1 LRFFHSALCAWR
13 AAGELF
19 SAASPLPTARETLC
33 AFFSFSCAD
42 LPPFTASR
50 AAMAATESSE
60 DELPLAQLR
69 IVRPAGRGATDLT
82 LPLCAR
88 VALVKVKLEHELG
101 VPEADQRLIYGG
113 KVLTDAQTLG
123 DIVQNKEGRQ
133 TFHLVVPPPPPAPA
147 PPPVDLDASPEAPA
161 PAPATPPRP
170 AAVMPATPPRQPQTT
185 PITVSP
191 AARAYAEALRNS
203 GFGASPRDATRQ
215 FVEDARRALAASQP
229 PAQQQPEPQ
238 PHLWDHIRD
247 NEFLD
252 WTLMLKLLAGVA
264 LLGQDASRGR
274 VAGLI
279 GAATAAYAV
288 QTGLAYALWE
298 LFSSTRPRR
307 RSHQGYRVRS
317 AGEIVRASFDGTI
330 HGPRDGGRLA
340 DFGLLVASLVLSL
353 APPWRPRDRA
363 DVLLLRVRDS
373 LSSQIVWFKVKTTT
387 KFGKVYRAFAARQ
400 AGDGP
405 QRAWIFS
412 LPGSTDVI
420 SEDATPLDL
429 GLTPESILEARP
441 AGPTPAAEPA
451 AAPAE
456 PVAA

>member
-1 LRFFHSALCAWR
+1 
-13 AAGELF
+13 
-19 SAASPLPTARETLC
+19 
-33 AFFSFSCAD
+33 
-42 LPPFTASR
+42 
-50 AAMAATESSE
+50 M
-60 DELPLAQLR
+60 
-69 IVRPAGRGATDLT
+69 
-82 LPLCAR
+82 
-88 VALVKVKLEHELG
+88 
-101 VPEADQRLIYGG
+101 
-113 KVLTDAQTLG
+113 
-123 DIVQNKEGRQ
+123 
-133 TFHLVVPPPPPAPA
+133 
-147 PPPVDLDASPEAPA
+147 
-161 PAPATPPRP
+161 
-170 AAVMPATPPRQPQTT
+170 
-185 PITVSP
+185 SP

-317 AGEIVRASFDGTI
+317 AGEIIRASFDGTI

-373 LSSQIVWFKVKTTT
+373 LSNQIVWFKVKTTT

-412 LPGSTDVI
+412 VPGSSDVI

-441 AGPTPAAEPA
+441 APAPPPEPA

-456 PVAA
+456 PAAAAVPPGRAEPSGRDG

>member
-1 LRFFHSALCAWR
+1 M
-13 AAGELF
+13 
-19 SAASPLPTARETLC
+19 AAS
-33 AFFSFSCAD
+33 
-42 LPPFTASR
+42 
-50 AAMAATESSE
+50 ESSEAETCGDE
-60 DELPLAQLR
+60 DELPMAQLR
-69 IVRPAGRGATDLT
+69 IVRPAGRGATDLA
-82 LPLCAR
+82 LPPTTT
-88 VALVKVKLEHELG
+88 VAGVKEELRQALD
-101 VPEADQRLIYGG
+101 VPVADQRLIYGG
-113 KVLTDAQTLG
+113 KVLADAQTLG
-123 DIVQNKEGRQ
+123 DVLQTIDTPQ

-147 PPPVDLDASPEAPA
+147 PPPVDLDASPESEPSVPRRGPVPAPVVPAAPA
-161 PAPATPPRP
+161 PWPAAPATPPRP
-170 AAVMPATPPRQPQTT
+170 TAVAPQATPPRQQPST

-203 GFGASPRDATRQ
+203 GFSSTPRDATRQ
-215 FVEDARRALAASQP
+215 FVEDARAALAAATP
-229 PAQQQPEPQ
+229 PVQQPEEPQ

-252 WTLMLKLLAGVA
+252 GTLMLKLLAGVA

-298 LFSSTRPRR
+298 LFSSSRPQRR
-307 RSHQGYRVRS
+307 RSSHGYRVRS
-317 AGEIVRASFDGTI
+317 AGEIIRASFDGTI

-340 DFGLLVASLVLSL
+340 DFGLLVASLILSL

-373 LSSQIVWFKVKTTT
+373 MTSQIVWFKVKTTT

-412 LPGSTDVI
+412 LPGSSDVI

-441 AGPTPAAEPA
+441 APADAPA
-451 AAPAE
+451 AAPAAEAAE
-456 PVAA
+456 PVAAAA

>member
-1 LRFFHSALCAWR
+1 
-13 AAGELF
+13 
-19 SAASPLPTARETLC
+19 
-33 AFFSFSCAD
+33 
-42 LPPFTASR
+42 
-50 AAMAATESSE
+50 MAAAESSESSE
-60 DELPLAQLR
+60 DETLPVAQLR

-82 LPLCAR
+82 LPLNAR
-88 VALVKVKLEHELG
+88 VALVKVKLEDELG

-113 KVLTDAQTLG
+113 KVLTDAQTLE
-123 DIVQNKEGRQ
+123 DIVGAKEGRQ

-147 PPPVDLDASPEAPA
+147 PPPVDLDASPEQAAPSVPGEPTPVVPAAPA
-161 PAPATPPRP
+161 PWPAAPATPPRP
-170 AAVMPATPPRQPQTT
+170 TAVVPEATPPRQPQTT

-229 PAQQQPEPQ
+229 PVQQQPEPQ

-298 LFSSTRPRR
+298 LFSSSRPRR

-353 APPWRPRDRA
+353 APPWRPRDRT

-373 LSSQIVWFKVKTTT
+373 MTSQIVWFKVKTTT

-412 LPGSTDVI
+412 KPGSTDVI

-441 AGPTPAAEPA
+441 APADAPRPAEAPA
-451 AAPAE
+451 AAPPAE
-456 PVAA
+456 PVAAA

>member
-1 LRFFHSALCAWR
+1 M
-13 AAGELF
+13 
-19 SAASPLPTARETLC
+19 ASP
-33 AFFSFSCAD
+33 
-42 LPPFTASR
+42 
-50 AAMAATESSE
+50 ESSE
-60 DELPLAQLR
+60 DDELPMTQLR
-69 IVRPAGRGATDLT
+69 IVRPAGRGATDLALPPTTTVAGVKEQLRQT
-82 LPLCAR
+82 LD
-88 VALVKVKLEHELG
+88 
-101 VPEADQRLIYGG
+101 VPAADQRLIYGG
-113 KVLTDAQTLG
+113 KVLQDAQTLG

-147 PPPVDLDASPEAPA
+147 PPPVDLDASPEQDAPRLGEPRPAPVAEPRPWPAPA
-161 PAPATPPRP
+161 PAAPATPPRP
-170 AAVMPATPPRQPQTT
+170 AAAVPATPTRQQQST

-298 LFSSTRPRR
+298 LFSSSRPRR

-317 AGEIVRASFDGTI
+317 AGEIIRASFDGTI

-373 LSSQIVWFKVKTTT
+373 LSNQIVWFKVKTTT

-412 LPGSTDVI
+412 VPGSSDVI

-441 AGPTPAAEPA
+441 APADAAPAAPAEPA
-451 AAPAE
+451 AAAVPPAE
-456 PVAA
+456 PVAATE

>member
-1 LRFFHSALCAWR
+1 MSA
-13 AAGELF
+13 
-19 SAASPLPTARETLC
+19 
-33 AFFSFSCAD
+33 
-42 LPPFTASR
+42 
-50 AAMAATESSE
+50 ESSDAETCGDE
-60 DELPLAQLR
+60 DELPMAQLR
-69 IVRPAGRGATDLT
+69 IVRPAGRGATDLN

-88 VALVKVKLEHELG
+88 VALVKVKLEDELG

-113 KVLTDAQTLG
+113 KVLADAQVLE
-123 DIVQNKEGRQ
+123 DVLQAREGRQ

-147 PPPVDLDASPEAPA
+147 PPPVDLDASPEQEAPRPGEPRLVVPAAPA
-161 PAPATPPRP
+161 PWPAPPATPPRP
-170 AAVMPATPPRQPQTT
+170 TAVAPQATPPRQPQTT

-203 GFGASPRDATRQ
+203 GFSSPRTDATRQ
-215 FVEDARRALAASQP
+215 FVEDARAALAAATPPQP
-229 PAQQQPEPQ
+229 QPEEPQ
-238 PHLWDHIRD
+238 PHLWDHIRE

-298 LFSSTRPRR
+298 LFATSRPQRR
-307 RSHQGYRVRS
+307 RSSHGYRVRS
-317 AGEIVRASFDGTI
+317 AGEIIRASFDGTI

-340 DFGLLVASLVLSL
+340 DFGLLVASLILSL

-373 LSSQIVWFKVKTTT
+373 MTSQIVWFKVKTTT

-412 LPGSTDVI
+412 VPGSADVI
-420 SEDATPLDL
+420 SEEATPLEL

-441 AGPTPAAEPA
+441 APVEPA
-451 AAPAE
+451 AAAAPPAE
-456 PVAA
+456 QVAAA

>member
-1 LRFFHSALCAWR
+1 
-13 AAGELF
+13 
-19 SAASPLPTARETLC
+19 
-33 AFFSFSCAD
+33 
-42 LPPFTASR
+42 
-50 AAMAATESSE
+50 MAAAESSESSE
-60 DELPLAQLR
+60 DETLPVAQLR

-113 KVLTDAQTLG
+113 KVLTDAQTLE
-123 DIVQNKEGRQ
+123 DIVGTKEGRQ

-147 PPPVDLDASPEAPA
+147 PPPVDLDASPEQDAPRLGEPRPAPVAEPRPWPAPA
-161 PAPATPPRP
+161 PAAPATPPRP
-170 AAVMPATPPRQPQTT
+170 AAAVPATPTRQQQST

-229 PAQQQPEPQ
+229 PVQQQPEPQ

-298 LFSSTRPRR
+298 LFSSSRPRR

-317 AGEIVRASFDGTI
+317 AGEIIRASFDGTI

-373 LSSQIVWFKVKTTT
+373 LSNQIVWFKVKTTT

-412 LPGSTDVI
+412 VPGSSDAI

-441 AGPTPAAEPA
+441 APADAAPAAPAEPA
-451 AAPAE
+451 AAAVPPAE
-456 PVAA
+456 PVAATE

>member
-1 LRFFHSALCAWR
+1 M
-13 AAGELF
+13 
-19 SAASPLPTARETLC
+19 AAS
-33 AFFSFSCAD
+33 
-42 LPPFTASR
+42 
-50 AAMAATESSE
+50 ESSEAETCGDE
-60 DELPLAQLR
+60 DELPMAQLR
-69 IVRPAGRGATDLT
+69 IVRPAGRGATDLN

-88 VALVKVKLEHELG
+88 VALVKVKLEDELG

-113 KVLTDAQTLG
+113 KVLADAQVLE
-123 DIVQNKEGRQ
+123 DVLQAREGRQ

-147 PPPVDLDASPEAPA
+147 PPPVDLDASPEPAPSVPRRGPVPAPVVPAAPA
-161 PAPATPPRP
+161 PWPAAPATPPRP
-170 AAVMPATPPRQPQTT
+170 AAVVPQATPPRQPQTT

-203 GFGASPRDATRQ
+203 GFSSTPRDATRQ
-215 FVEDARRALAASQP
+215 FVEDARAALAAATP
-229 PAQQQPEPQ
+229 PAQQQPEAPQ

-298 LFSSTRPRR
+298 LFSSSRPRR

-317 AGEIVRASFDGTI
+317 AGEIIRASFDGTI

-340 DFGLLVASLVLSL
+340 DFGLLVASLILSL

-373 LSSQIVWFKVKTTT
+373 LSNQIVWFKVKTTT

-412 LPGSTDVI
+412 LPGSSDVI

-441 AGPTPAAEPA
+441 APADAPA
-451 AAPAE
+451 AAPAAEAAE
-456 PVAA
+456 PVAAAA

>member
-1 LRFFHSALCAWR
+1 
-13 AAGELF
+13 
-19 SAASPLPTARETLC
+19 
-33 AFFSFSCAD
+33 
-42 LPPFTASR
+42 
-50 AAMAATESSE
+50 MAE
-60 DELPLAQLR
+60 
-69 IVRPAGRGATDLT
+69 
-82 LPLCAR
+82 
-88 VALVKVKLEHELG
+88 
-101 VPEADQRLIYGG
+101 
-113 KVLTDAQTLG
+113 
-123 DIVQNKEGRQ
+123 
-133 TFHLVVPPPPPAPA
+133 
-147 PPPVDLDASPEAPA
+147 
-161 PAPATPPRP
+161 PAPATPRPRP
-170 AAVMPATPPRQPQTT
+170 ATPRRAPAPVAAVPAPPRQPQST

-317 AGEIVRASFDGTI
+317 AGEIIRASFDGTI

-373 LSSQIVWFKVKTTT
+373 LSNQIVWFKVKTTT

-412 LPGSTDVI
+412 VPGSSDVI

-441 AGPTPAAEPA
+441 APAARRAAAAPAEPA
-451 AAPAE
+451 AAPCHRPARS
-456 PVAA
+456 AAA

>member
-1 LRFFHSALCAWR
+1 M
-13 AAGELF
+13 
-19 SAASPLPTARETLC
+19 AAS
-33 AFFSFSCAD
+33 
-42 LPPFTASR
+42 
-50 AAMAATESSE
+50 ESSDAETCGDE
-60 DELPLAQLR
+60 DELPMAQLR

-82 LPLCAR
+82 LPLNAR
-88 VALVKVKLEHELG
+88 VALVKVKLQDELG

-113 KVLTDAQTLG
+113 KVLTDAQTLE
-123 DIVQNKEGRQ
+123 DIVGTKEGRQ

-147 PPPVDLDASPEAPA
+147 PPPVDLDASPEQEAPRPGEPRPVVPAAPA
-161 PAPATPPRP
+161 SWPAAPATPPRP
-170 AAVMPATPPRQPQTT
+170 TAVAPQATPTRQPQTT

-203 GFGASPRDATRQ
+203 GFSSSPRDATRQ
-215 FVEDARRALAASQP
+215 FVEDARRALAAAQP
-229 PAQQQPEPQ
+229 PAQPQPEPQ
-238 PHLWDHIRD
+238 PGLLDHLRE

-252 WTLMLKLLAGVA
+252 GTLMLKLLAGVA

-298 LFSSTRPRR
+298 LFSSSRPRR

-317 AGEIVRASFDGTI
+317 AGEIIRASFDGTI

-373 LSSQIVWFKVKTTT
+373 MTSQIVWFKVKTTT

-412 LPGSTDVI
+412 VPGSSDVI
-420 SEDATPLDL
+420 SEDATPLEL

-441 AGPTPAAEPA
+441 AGPAPAPAPADPAA

>member
-1 LRFFHSALCAWR
+1 MS
-13 AAGELF
+13 
-19 SAASPLPTARETLC
+19 
-33 AFFSFSCAD
+33 
-42 LPPFTASR
+42 
-50 AAMAATESSE
+50 ATESSE
-60 DELPLAQLR
+60 DEETLPMAQLR
-69 IVRPAGRGATDLT
+69 IVRPAGRGVTDLT
-82 LPLCAR
+82 LPTCVR
-88 VALVKVKLEHELG
+88 VALVKVKLQDVLG

-113 KVLTDAQTLG
+113 KVLADAQVLADFLQTT
-123 DIVQNKEGRQ
+123 DTPQ

-147 PPPVDLDASPEAPA
+147 PPPVDLDASPEQEAPRPGEPRPVVPAAPA
-161 PAPATPPRP
+161 PWPAPPATPPRP
-170 AAVMPATPPRQPQTT
+170 TAVVPQATPPRQPQST

-203 GFGASPRDATRQ
+203 GFSSSPRDATRR
-215 FVEDARRALAASQP
+215 FVEDARAALAAATP

-238 PHLWDHIRD
+238 PGLLDHLRD

-298 LFSSTRPRR
+298 LFSSSRPRR

-317 AGEIVRASFDGTI
+317 AGEIIRASFDGTI

-340 DFGLLVASLVLSL
+340 DFGLLVASLILSL

-373 LSSQIVWFKVKTTT
+373 MTSQIVWFKVKTTT

-412 LPGSTDVI
+412 VPGSSDVI

-441 AGPTPAAEPA
+441 APADAAPAAPAEPA
-451 AAPAE
+451 AAAVPPAE
-456 PVAA
+456 PVAATE

>member
-1 LRFFHSALCAWR
+1 M
-13 AAGELF
+13 
-19 SAASPLPTARETLC
+19 ASPE
-33 AFFSFSCAD
+33 SS
-42 LPPFTASR
+42 
-50 AAMAATESSE
+50 ESSE
-60 DELPLAQLR
+60 DETLPVAQLR

-82 LPLCAR
+82 LPLNAR
-88 VALVKVKLEHELG
+88 VALVKVKLEDELG

-113 KVLTDAQTLG
+113 KVLTDAQTLE
-123 DIVQNKEGRQ
+123 DIVGTKEGRQ

-147 PPPVDLDASPEAPA
+147 PPPVDLDASPEQEAPRPGEPRPVVPAAPA
-161 PAPATPPRP
+161 PWPAPPATPPRP
-170 AAVMPATPPRQPQTT
+170 AAVAPQATPPRQPQTT

-203 GFGASPRDATRQ
+203 GFSSSPRDATRQ
-215 FVEDARRALAASQP
+215 FVEDARAALAAATP
-229 PAQQQPEPQ
+229 PAQPQPEEPQ
-238 PHLWDHIRD
+238 PHLWDHIRE

-298 LFSSTRPRR
+298 LFSSSRPRR

-317 AGEIVRASFDGTI
+317 AGEIIRASFDGTI
-330 HGPRDGGRLA
+330 HGPRDGGRIA

-373 LSSQIVWFKVKTTT
+373 MTSQIVWFKVKTTT

-412 LPGSTDVI
+412 VPGSSDVI
-420 SEDATPLDL
+420 SEDATPLEL

-441 AGPTPAAEPA
+441 APVEPA
-451 AAPAE
+451 AAAVPPAE
-456 PVAA
+456 PVAATE

>member
-1 LRFFHSALCAWR
+1 M
-13 AAGELF
+13 
-19 SAASPLPTARETLC
+19 AAS
-33 AFFSFSCAD
+33 
-42 LPPFTASR
+42 
-50 AAMAATESSE
+50 ESSDAETCGDE
-60 DELPLAQLR
+60 DELPMAQLR
-69 IVRPAGRGATDLT
+69 IVRPAGRGVTDLT
-82 LPLCAR
+82 LPTCVK
-88 VALVKVKLEHELG
+88 VALVKVKLQDVLG

-113 KVLTDAQTLG
+113 KVLADAQVLADFLQTT
-123 DIVQNKEGRQ
+123 DTPQ

-147 PPPVDLDASPEAPA
+147 PPPVDLDASPEQEAPRPGEPRPVVPAAPA
-161 PAPATPPRP
+161 PWPAPPATPPRP
-170 AAVMPATPPRQPQTT
+170 TAVAPQATPPRQIST

-203 GFGASPRDATRQ
+203 GFSSSPRDATRQ
-215 FVEDARRALAASQP
+215 FVEDARAALAAATP
-229 PAQQQPEPQ
+229 PAQPQPEPQ
-238 PHLWDHIRD
+238 PGLLDHIRE

-298 LFSSTRPRR
+298 LFSSSRPRR

-317 AGEIVRASFDGTI
+317 AGEIIRASFDGTI

-340 DFGLLVASLVLSL
+340 DFGLLVASLILSL

-373 LSSQIVWFKVKTTT
+373 LSNQIVWFKVKTTT

-412 LPGSTDVI
+412 VPGSSDVI
-420 SEDATPLDL
+420 SEDATPLEL

-441 AGPTPAAEPA
+441 APAEAPA
-451 AAPAE
+451 AAPPAE
-456 PVAA
+456 PVAAA

>member
-1 LRFFHSALCAWR
+1 
-13 AAGELF
+13 
-19 SAASPLPTARETLC
+19 
-33 AFFSFSCAD
+33 
-42 LPPFTASR
+42 
-50 AAMAATESSE
+50 MAAAESSESSE
-60 DELPLAQLR
+60 DETLPVAQLR

-113 KVLTDAQTLG
+113 KVLTDAQTLE
-123 DIVQNKEGRQ
+123 DIVGTKEGRQ

-147 PPPVDLDASPEAPA
+147 PPPVDLDASPEAQA

-170 AAVMPATPPRQPQTT
+170 TAVAPQATPPRQQPST

-215 FVEDARRALAASQP
+215 FVEDARAALAAAQP
-229 PAQQQPEPQ
+229 PTQQQPEAQ

-298 LFSSTRPRR
+298 LFSSSRPQRR
-307 RSHQGYRVRS
+307 RSSQGYRVRS
-317 AGEIVRASFDGTI
+317 AGEIIRASFDGTI

-373 LSSQIVWFKVKTTT
+373 LSNQIVWFKVKTTT

-412 LPGSTDVI
+412 KPGSTDVI

-441 AGPTPAAEPA
+441 AGPAPAAEPA

-456 PVAA
+456 PAAAAVPPAEPVAATE

>member
-1 LRFFHSALCAWR
+1 MASA
-13 AAGELF
+13 E
-19 SAASPLPTARETLC
+19 SS
-33 AFFSFSCAD
+33 
-42 LPPFTASR
+42 
-50 AAMAATESSE
+50 ESSE
-60 DELPLAQLR
+60 DETLPVAQLR

-82 LPLCAR
+82 LPMCAR

-113 KVLTDAQTLG
+113 KVLADAQTLE
-123 DIVQNKEGRQ
+123 DIVGTKEGRQ

-147 PPPVDLDASPEAPA
+147 PPPVDLDASPEAPAPA

-215 FVEDARRALAASQP
+215 FVEDARAALAASQP
-229 PAQQQPEPQ
+229 PVQQQPEPQ

-298 LFSSTRPRR
+298 LFSSSRPRR

-317 AGEIVRASFDGTI
+317 AGEIIRASFDGTI

-373 LSSQIVWFKVKTTT
+373 LSNQIVWFKVKTTT

-412 LPGSTDVI
+412 VPGSSDAI

-441 AGPTPAAEPA
+441 AGPAPAAEPA

-456 PVAA
+456 PAAAAVPPAEPVAATE

>member
-1 LRFFHSALCAWR
+1 M
-13 AAGELF
+13 
-19 SAASPLPTARETLC
+19 AASE
-33 AFFSFSCAD
+33 SS
-42 LPPFTASR
+42 
-50 AAMAATESSE
+50 ESSE
-60 DELPLAQLR
+60 DETLPMAQLR
-69 IVRPAGRGATDLT
+69 IVRPAGRGATDLN

-88 VALVKVKLEHELG
+88 IALVKVKLEDELG

-113 KVLTDAQTLG
+113 KVLTDAQTLE
-123 DIVQNKEGRQ
+123 DIVGAKEGRQ

-147 PPPVDLDASPEAPA
+147 PPPVDLDASPEQEAPRPGEPRPVVPAAPA
-161 PAPATPPRP
+161 PWPAAPATPPRP
-170 AAVMPATPPRQPQTT
+170 TAVAPATPTRPQTT

-203 GFGASPRDATRQ
+203 GFSSTPRDATRQ
-215 FVEDARRALAASQP
+215 FVEDARAALAAATP
-229 PAQQQPEPQ
+229 PAQQQPEEPQ
-238 PHLWDHIRD
+238 PHLWDHIRE

-298 LFSSTRPRR
+298 LFSSSRPQRR
-307 RSHQGYRVRS
+307 RSSHGYRVRS
-317 AGEIVRASFDGTI
+317 AGEIIRASFDGTI

-373 LSSQIVWFKVKTTT
+373 MTSQIVWFKVKTTT

-412 LPGSTDVI
+412 VPGSSDVI
-420 SEDATPLDL
+420 SEDATPLEL

-441 AGPTPAAEPA
+441 APAEPA
-451 AAPAE
+451 AAAAPPAE
-456 PVAA
+456 QVAAA

>member
-1 LRFFHSALCAWR
+1 
-13 AAGELF
+13 
-19 SAASPLPTARETLC
+19 
-33 AFFSFSCAD
+33 
-42 LPPFTASR
+42 
-50 AAMAATESSE
+50 M
-60 DELPLAQLR
+60 AQLR
-69 IVRPAGRGATDLT
+69 IVRPAGRGATDLN

-88 VALVKVKLEHELG
+88 VALVKVKLEDELG

-113 KVLTDAQTLG
+113 KVLADAQTLQ
-123 DIVQNKEGRQ
+123 DIVGTKEGRQ

-147 PPPVDLDASPEAPA
+147 PPPVDLDASPESEPSVPRRGPVPAPVVPAAPA
-161 PAPATPPRP
+161 PWPAAPATPPRP
-170 AAVMPATPPRQPQTT
+170 TAVAPQATPPRQPQST

-203 GFGASPRDATRQ
+203 GFSSTPRDATRQ
-215 FVEDARRALAASQP
+215 FVEDARAALAAATP
-229 PAQQQPEPQ
+229 PVQQPEEPQ

-298 LFSSTRPRR
+298 LFSSSRPRR

-317 AGEIVRASFDGTI
+317 AGEIIRASFDGTI

-340 DFGLLVASLVLSL
+340 DFGLLVASLILSL

-373 LSSQIVWFKVKTTT
+373 LSNQIVWFKVKTTT

-412 LPGSTDVI
+412 LPGSADVI

-441 AGPTPAAEPA
+441 APAEPAATAPAEPA
-451 AAPAE
+451 AAAVPPAE
-456 PVAA
+456 PVAATE